1 MKKLIRYCNWELK
14 NEFVSSGYFS
24 VMLLTYCIIDL
35 ILGINNVNI
44 LLIFE
49 MFSINYLLSILHRFV
64 LDDKKEYS
72 PTSFLLRA
80 TGLCIGSV
88 LAVVVVAEFGGW
100 FVGMPIWAD
109 ITIYAI
115 LVISYLTV
123 WTILKLAQDTENLN
137 DQLAN
142 YKNKT
147 K

>member
-1 MKKLIRYCNWELK
+1 M
-14 NEFVSSGYFS
+14 
-24 VMLLTYCIIDL
+24 YCIIDL
-35 ILGINNVNI
+35 ILGINTVNI

-72 PTSFLLRA
+72 TTSFLLRA
-80 TGLCIGSV
+80 IGLCIGSV
-88 LAVVVVAEFGGW
+88 LAVVAVAKFCGW

-123 WTILKLAQDTENLN
+123 WTILKLAHDTENLN